1 MCLIEVFKFT
11 TILYV
16 LIKSSNTIIGVL
28 WGRILIYDIFD
39 VLYDTLNRLRF
50 LVFINTPTISFSE
63 CVKESTNLFCFSR
76 IYDISVSLLII
87 IIIVIILFVV
97 NYSCVGRIII

>member
-28 WGRILIYDIFD
+28 WG
-39 VLYDTLNRLRF
+39 
-50 LVFINTPTISFSE
+50 
-63 CVKESTNLFCFSR
+63 
-76 IYDISVSLLII
+76 
-87 IIIVIILFVV
+87 
-97 NYSCVGRIII
+97 